1 MLVIS
6 RKSGQTFHIGDNI
19 HITITE
25 ISGDKVKIGIDAPL
39 ELNVLRDELLQTI
52 KSNVA
57 AVHKVDNNAVH
68 TLAESIKRM
77 GLQNKKTPNGQ

>member
-6 RKSGQTFHIGDNI
+6 RKPGQIFHIGDNI
-19 HITITE
+19 HITVTE

-57 AVHKVDNNAVH
+57 AVYKADDSAVH
-68 TLAESIKRM
+68 NLAASIKQIS
-77 GLQNKKTPNGQ
+77 LQNKKIPNGF

>member
-52 KSNVA
+52 TSNVA

-68 TLAESIKRM
+68 SLAERLKRV
-77 GLQNKKTPNGQ
+77 GFQNKKTPNGQ

>member
-6 RKSGQTFHIGDNI
+6 RKNGQTFHIGDNI

-52 KSNVA
+52 KSNTA
-57 AVHKVDNNAVH
+57 AVTKADNSAVH
-68 TLAESIKRM
+68 NLAASLKSL
-77 GLQNKKTPNGQ
+77 GPKGKKSPNEL

>member
-6 RKSGQTFHIGDNI
+6 RKSGQTFHIGDHI

-57 AVHKVDNNAVH
+57 AVHKADNSAVH
-68 TLAESIKRM
+68 SLAASLKQISQ
-77 GLQNKKTPNGQ
+77 QNKKPPNGL

>member
-25 ISGDKVKIGIDAPL
+25 ISGDKVKIGIEAPQ
-39 ELNVLRDELLQTI
+39 ELSVLRDELLQTI
-52 KSNVA
+52 RSNADA
-57 AVHKVDNNAVH
+57 AHRVDNNAVH
-68 TLAESIKRM
+68 MLAANLKQM
-77 GLQNKKTPNGQ
+77 GLPNKTKPNAQ

>member
-6 RKSGQTFHIGDNI
+6 RKAGQVFHIGDNI
-19 HITITE
+19 HITVTE

-39 ELNVLRDELLQTI
+39 EFNVLRDELLQTI

-57 AVHKVDNNAVH
+57 AAYKADDAAVH
-68 TLAESIKRM
+68 NLAASLKQI
-77 GLQNKKTPNGQ
+77 GLQNKKPPNGL

>member
-6 RKSGQTFHIGDNI
+6 RKSGQTFHIGDDI
-19 HITITE
+19 HIIITE

-57 AVHKVDNNAVH
+57 AVHKADNNAVH
-68 TLAESIKRM
+68 SLAASLKQLSLQKKPPS
-77 GLQNKKTPNGQ
+77 GL

>member
-25 ISGDKVKIGIDAPL
+25 ISADKVKIGIDAPL
-39 ELNVLRDELLQTI
+39 DLNVLRDELLQTI
-52 KSNVA
+52 RSNVA
-57 AVHKVDNNAVH
+57 AVHKVDNCAVH
-68 TLAESIKRM
+68 TLAASLKQM

>member
-6 RKSGQTFHIGDNI
+6 RKCGQTFHIGENI

-57 AVHKVDNNAVH
+57 AVHKADNNAVH
-68 TLAESIKRM
+68 SLAASIKQLSR
-77 GLQNKKTPNGQ
+77 QNKKPPNEL

>member
-6 RKSGQTFHIGDNI
+6 RKTGQMFHIGDNI

-39 ELNVLRDELLQTI
+39 EMNVLRDELLQTI

-57 AVHKVDNNAVH
+57 AVYKADNGAVH
-68 TLAESIKRM
+68 SLAASLKQI
-77 GLQNKKTPNGQ
+77 GLQNKKPPNGV

>member
-6 RKSGQTFHIGDNI
+6 RKAGQTFHIGDNI
-19 HITITE
+19 HITVTE

-57 AVHKVDNNAVH
+57 AVYKADDSAVH
-68 TLAESIKRM
+68 SLAASIKQIS
-77 GLQNKKTPNGQ
+77 LQNKKPPNGL